1 MKVTMRCKQLGIF
14 RDLENVK
21 LVRGKC
27 SLLEQAQSWCESVR
41 LAYFVFF
48 SPTLVYLLR
57 FSSPKSLL
65 YSNSSFYWL
74 TM

>member
-1 MKVTMRCKQLGIF
+1 MKVTMRCKPLGIF

-27 SLLEQAQSWCESVR
+27 SLLEQAQSWCESVQ

-48 SPTLVYLLR
+48 SPTLVYLLIVCASIF
-57 FSSPKSLL
+57 FSKV
-65 YSNSSFYWL
+65 SFIF
-74 TM
+74 